1 MVHVALTGLG
11 FMGKM
16 HLSIYGQLEGVEV
29 VAFCDA
35 NADNLSLKEG
45 QAGNIAIEGGLGD
58 FSDVKRFSDYGEMLE
73 WGEFDFVDLCLPTQ
87 LHRDFTIQ
95 ALEAGFHVF
104 CEKPMAR
111 SFDEAKEMM
120 AAAKST
126 GKYLTIGQC
135 LRFWPVYVEM
145 GKIIAEKTYGEV
157 ISAELARY
165 SQTPTWSTD
174 NWIMNPANSGNA
186 ALDLHVH
193 DVDMILNWFGRPQ
206 GVLSSG
212 AAGKDG
218 SFGHIA
224 SIYDYPGKSVTS
236 VGNWV
241 CSDCFGL
248 TMRALVVL
256 EKAVLEM
263 DSSKQPLLTI
273 HPQGGKR
280 IAVDLDSNDGYY
292 YELKDFVECVA
303 SGKAPSV
310 VTPETAAESLEV
322 VLAEIESARNE
333 VKVRL

>member
-1 MVHVALTGLG
+1 
-11 FMGKM
+11 MGKM
-16 HLSIYGQLEGVEV
+16 HLSIYGRLDGVK
-29 VAFCDA
+29 VAALCDT

-58 FSDVKRFSDYGEMLE
+58 LSDVKRFSNYKEMLE
-73 WGEFDFVDLCLPTQ
+73 WGEFDYVDLCLPTQ
-87 LHRDFTIQ
+87 LHRDFTIR
-95 ALEAGFHVF
+95 ALDAGFHVF

-111 SFDEAKEMM
+111 NLAEAKEMM
-120 AAAKST
+120 AAAKSS

-157 ISAELARY
+157 VSAELARY

-186 ALDLHVH
+186 ALDLHIH
-193 DVDMILNWFGRPQ
+193 DVDMVLNWFGRPT
-206 GVLSSG
+206 GVTSSG
-212 AAGKDG
+212 SAGKDD
-218 SFGHIA
+218 SYGHIA
-224 SIYDYPGKSVTS
+224 SIYDYPDKSVTS

-241 CSDCFGL
+241 CSDSFGF

-263 DSSKQPLLTI
+263 DSSKQPLFTI
-273 HPQGGKR
+273 HPQEGER

-292 YELKDFVECVA
+292 YELKDFVECIA
-303 SGKAPSV
+303 SGSEPRI

-322 VLAEIESARNE
+322 VLAEIQSARNGE
-333 VKVRL
+333 KIRL